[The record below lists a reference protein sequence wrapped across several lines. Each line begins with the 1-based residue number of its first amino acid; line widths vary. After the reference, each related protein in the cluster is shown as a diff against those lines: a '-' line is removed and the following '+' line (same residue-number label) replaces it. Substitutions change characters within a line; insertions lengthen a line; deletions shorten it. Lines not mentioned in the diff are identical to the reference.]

1 MAGSPTQSD
10 SELMDHFED
19 WFSDDDLTL
28 VALIDVN
35 SGLLAADSGQALVLD
50 TATSRTSVPSAD
62 ALAAAR
68 GTADSEF
75 QVVLS
80 LPGMDTSDSLSVY
93 TPSPLTVSNP
103 WSLTVFEQAPWE
115 PWPVVW
121 ELHVPVVP
129 LPAPP
134 LTITLRTT
142 EGDLVVAEGYI
153 QLL

>member
-1 MAGSPTQSD
+1 MAGSPAQSD
-10 SELMDHFED
+10 LELADHFED

-35 SGLLAADSGQALVLD
+35 SGVLAAKFGQVLALD
-50 TATSRTSVPSAD
+50 TATSKMSVSSTD
-62 ALAAAR
+62 AQAVAS
-68 GTADSEF
+68 GTTDSEY
-75 QVVLS
+75 QVVPS

-93 TPSPLTVSNP
+93 TPSLLIVSNP
-103 WSLTVFEQAPWE
+103 WSPTVFEQAPWE

-142 EGDLVVAEGYI
+142 E
-153 QLL
+153 